1 MAKVEQSQGLRRFSG
16 IMTFIIISASLWL
29 IIKLSDTYTVTVPFA
44 IHYVDIPASQ
54 LVQDND
60 QDVSATVTT
69 SGFNLLNYYFSKK
82 QNRKIELSLKD
93 IKYKKVEANSYS
105 FSSRYIVEKIAEFMF
120 SSATDVIFND
130 DIQYFTMSRLAS
142 KKVKIVPKTNITF
155 GKQFNFYGE
164 PIAYPDS
171 ITIYGSVEDVNNTK
185 EVTTK
190 VITKKNVNQNIETKA
205 KIDLNEQLNADIDEV
220 EVSINVEKYTEAE
233 MIVPISVPDNVQLH
247 LYPNK
252 VSVRYIVA
260 MKDYSIINSLSFMA
274 LVDTTDMFFK
284 DALPVDLVL
293 SPNNTQIIGINPKEV
308 EYIIV
313 QQ

>member
-16 IMTFIIISASLWL
+16 IMAFIIVSASLWL

-54 LVQDND
+54 LIQDNG
-60 QDVSATVTT
+60 QEVSATVTT
-69 SGFNLLNYYFSKK
+69 SGFNLLNYYFAKK

-93 IKYKKVEANSYS
+93 IKYKKVEANNYS
-105 FSSRYIVEKIAEFMF
+105 FSSRHIVEKIAEFLYL
-120 SSATDVIFND
+120 STSDVIFND

-164 PIAYPDS
+164 PIASPDS
-171 ITIYGSVEDVNNTK
+171 VTIYGSVEDVNNTK
-185 EVTTK
+185 EVYTR
-190 VITKKNVNQNIETKA
+190 VITRKNVNQNIETKA
-205 KIDLNEQLNADIDEV
+205 KIDLNERLKSDIDEI

-233 MIVPISVPDNVQLH
+233 MVVPVTVPDEMKMH

-252 VSVRYIVA
+252 VNVRYIVA
-260 MKDYSIINSLSFMA
+260 MKDYAIINSLSFMA

-284 DALPVDLVL
+284 DALPVNLVL
-293 SPNNTQIIGINPKEV
+293 YPNNTQIIGINPKEV